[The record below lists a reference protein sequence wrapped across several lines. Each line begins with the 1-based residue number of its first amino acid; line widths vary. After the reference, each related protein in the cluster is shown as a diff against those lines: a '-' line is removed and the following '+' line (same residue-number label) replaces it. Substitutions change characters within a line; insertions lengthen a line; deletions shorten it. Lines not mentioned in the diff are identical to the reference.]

1 MSTLIN
7 LMSNAKKGKP
17 MLKSLSIFI
26 LSLLLSGC
34 WDSDTKQTPTG
45 EVEIIDGHTLPPDP
59 GEAGKETLLGI
70 DSNNDGVRDDVERW
84 IYKTHSSKIRRAVL
98 LQGARAH
105 QAMLA
110 DPDAISNAQKW
121 QKVITNRVIACE
133 SYLFRKY
140 DIEYGIESY
149 SEMKKRIYNTEERL
163 EKYMR
168 YDHALGGGVYGVE
181 ENDRV
186 ESSCDFNISTA
197 LEKDKQDRSD
207 FE

>member
-1 MSTLIN
+1 MKLST
-7 LMSNAKKGKP
+7 
-17 MLKSLSIFI
+17 IFI
-26 LSLLLSGC
+26 ILFLLTGC
-34 WDSDTKQTPTG
+34 WDSDAKHTSTD

-84 IYKTHSSKIRRAVL
+84 IYKTYSSKIRREVL
-98 LQGARAH
+98 MQGARAH

-121 QKVITNRVIACE
+121 QQVITNRVIACE

-149 SEMKKRIYNTEERL
+149 SEMKKRIYNSEERL

-181 ENDRV
+181 ENERV
-186 ESSCDFNISTA
+186 KSSCDFNITKA
-197 LEKDKQDRSD
+197 MQQEK
-207 FE
+207 